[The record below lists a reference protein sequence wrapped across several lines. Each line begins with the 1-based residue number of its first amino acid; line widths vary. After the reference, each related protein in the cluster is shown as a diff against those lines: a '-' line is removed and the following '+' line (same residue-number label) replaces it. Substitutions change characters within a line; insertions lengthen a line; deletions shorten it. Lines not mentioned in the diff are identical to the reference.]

1 MSTQFKYFSIS
12 LNVFSSYFTIP
23 YTPCIPLPL
32 TKNSTIQDSIQNGLH
47 SPSPL
52 VCNSLKTIGVR
63 KYLDVCSLMDI
74 PCALHND
81 WTGLAGEVGL
91 TVDEVFKIQS
101 KACFPNFSPTNEVLN
116 IWSQRQSK
124 SCNIDEF
131 KVMLKNLQRFDV
143 LETLEEPDS

>member
-1 MSTQFKYFSIS
+1 M
-12 LNVFSSYFTIP
+12 
-23 YTPCIPLPL
+23 
-32 TKNSTIQDSIQNGLH
+32 QNGLH
-47 SPSPL
+47 SPTPL

-81 WTGLAGEVGL
+81 WTGLAGEIGL

-124 SCNIDEF
+124 SCNVDEF
-131 KVMLKNLQRFDV
+131 KVMLKALQRFDV

>member
-1 MSTQFKYFSIS
+1 MSPVISSCFLCTITNISVLQDATQ
-12 LNVFSSYFTIP
+12 NA
-23 YTPCIPLPL
+23 
-32 TKNSTIQDSIQNGLH
+32 LH
-47 SPSPL
+47 STSPL
-52 VCNSLKTIGVR
+52 ICNSLKSVGVR

-81 WTGLAGEVGL
+81 WTGLAGEIGL

-124 SCNIDEF
+124 SFNVDTF
-131 KVMLKNLQRFDV
+131 KEKLENLQRFDV
-143 LETLEEPDS
+143 LEVLNESDS